1 MNKTITI
8 LGILTVAL
16 LLAACNPS
24 TGVNSDSL
32 PQVNVDDY
40 DSTTTISDLFA
51 LSGNH
56 ECNWDFNGLADS
68 GVYPTSGS
76 FTMSSDGSYYFE
88 NTVESDL
95 SGTIERYAKYDA
107 ASGEFYSWNNQASAP
122 IGVKMSAEMYT
133 NTVVDNTIAYRTYF
147 DMLENVDYGIECEP
161 VSSVTLASL
170 PDLQWI
176 G

>member
-1 MNKTITI
+1 MNNTTII
-8 LGILTVAL
+8 LGIFAVSL
-16 LLAACNPS
+16 LLAACSPS
-24 TGVNSDSL
+24 TGTNADSL

-40 DSTTTISDLFA
+40 AATTTISDLFS

-56 ECNWDFNGLADS
+56 ECSWDFTGLDDY
-68 GVYPTSGS
+68 GVYPTQGS
-76 FTMSSDGSYYFE
+76 FTMSSGGSYSFA

-95 SGTIERYAKYDA
+95 SGTVERYAFYDA

-122 IGVKMSAEMYT
+122 IGVKMNAEMYA
-133 NTVVDNTIAYRTYF
+133 NTIVDNTIAYRTYF
-147 DMLENVDYGIECEP
+147 DMLENVDYGIECEQ